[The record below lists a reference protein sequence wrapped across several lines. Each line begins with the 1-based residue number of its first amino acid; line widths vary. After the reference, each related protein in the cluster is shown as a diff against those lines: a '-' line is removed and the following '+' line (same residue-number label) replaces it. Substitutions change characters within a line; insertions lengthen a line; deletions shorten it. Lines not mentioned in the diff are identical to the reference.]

1 MKSSLHV
8 SNVDFSK
15 NAIEEGT
22 GGIAEVVFVL
32 DFRCLVRR
40 RGL

>member
-22 GGIAEVVFVL
+22 GGIVEKSS
-32 DFRCLVRR
+32 
-40 RGL
+40 